1 MNILVNDLK
10 NAVQDF
16 LDYYE
21 FTDCKVGGISTDF
34 FYEPETCQ
42 IFYSPLSLE
51 KRDKVFYEQFK
62 NVRFPCSLFTVSL
75 LHEMGHHCTQH
86 YLTKGNWRNYRFFEK
101 ISPLLPRRLRQK
113 IYYNLRVEKLATKWA
128 KFCLNASSQI
138 VNFDTRFLEIL
149 RDFKE
154 RNGL

>member
-1 MNILVNDLK
+1 MNILTNDLR

-16 LDYYE
+16 LNSYD
-21 FTDCKVGGISTDF
+21 FTECKVGGISTDF

-51 KRDKVFYEQFK
+51 KRDRVFYEQFE

-75 LHEMGHHCTQH
+75 LHEIGHHYTQH
-86 YLTKGNWRNYRFFEK
+86 LLTKGNWRNYRFFEK
-101 ISPLLPRRLRQK
+101 ISPLLPRKFRQTV
-113 IYYNLRVEKLATKWA
+113 YYNLRVEELATRWA
-128 KFCLNASSQI
+128 KICLDISPQI
-138 VNFDTRFLEIL
+138 VDFDTRFLEIL
-149 RDFKE
+149 RDFKD